1 MQFGL
6 ELIDVFESVGNIRAF
21 MQVFWLAVEKIPGN
35 VHMIID
41 KFAFNCNFLGPRSNH
56 CLAFNITQVTLIAS
70 IWSADQIQA
79 WFGLQF

>member
-41 KFAFNCNFLGPRSNH
+41 KFEFNSNFLGAQIHP
-56 CLAFNITQVTLIAS
+56 CLAFNITQVTLTAR

>member
-21 MQVFWLAVEKIPGN
+21 MQVFWLAVGKIPGN

-41 KFAFNCNFLGPRSNH
+41 KFAFNSNFLG
-56 CLAFNITQVTLIAS
+56 A
-70 IWSADQIQA
+70 QIQS
-79 WFGLQF
+79 LSCL